1 MGTRLDRAAGSPG
14 FEKFR
19 SSKSRKLRRSNPGNF
34 LLRGAAGFPTLRP
47 RLWIHCLAS
56 DKHAHFFLSPI
67 ILPCRKLVPMR
78 ISAYFGFLRHD
89 CIKLSGKIP
98 RYGIT
103 CWDTRHR
110 GRVMAMI
117 LLIPQLNNSI
127 SLLLPTELA
136 IASSTSNREFK
147 NIYVLC
153 EIHVLPSRLTLNIQH
168 YSTVCNQSVVI
179 QLLFIFRHFPTKSSR
194 LLIVSRHAKLS
205 GFNLAGI
212 F

>member
-1 MGTRLDRAAGSPG
+1 
-14 FEKFR
+14 
-19 SSKSRKLRRSNPGNF
+19 
-34 LLRGAAGFPTLRP
+34 
-47 RLWIHCLAS
+47 
-56 DKHAHFFLSPI
+56 
-67 ILPCRKLVPMR
+67 
-78 ISAYFGFLRHD
+78 
-89 CIKLSGKIP
+89 
-98 RYGIT
+98 
-103 CWDTRHR
+103 
-110 GRVMAMI
+110 MAMI
-117 LLIPQLNNSI
+117 LLIPRLNNSI